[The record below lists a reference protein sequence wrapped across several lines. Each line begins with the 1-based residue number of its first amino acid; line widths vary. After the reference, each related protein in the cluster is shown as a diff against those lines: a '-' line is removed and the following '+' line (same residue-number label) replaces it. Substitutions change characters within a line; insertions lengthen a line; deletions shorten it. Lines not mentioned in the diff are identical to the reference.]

1 MIDFIF
7 VFIRVIRVIRGLTF
21 WEFVMRL
28 RWLIV
33 VVVIVVG
40 YALTGV
46 VQVRPGERGVV
57 RRFGRL
63 LPDRLE
69 PGLSIQLPWGMDR
82 VDRVAVDRVQSVVV
96 GYQEDDDS
104 GEAMPAG
111 QLLTGDHNLVNVQ
124 AVLTYKVERDQEAEY
139 VLQGDRVDALLSRAV
154 EAVMAQWVAGRYV
167 DDVLLNG
174 KNDMRSVLVEQTRDW
189 IEPYH
194 LGVQVLDARVALIAP
209 PDDVKPAFDSVA
221 LAQTR
226 NTTLR
231 NDAEQQVARDL
242 RAAEAKRYEIEQETA
257 ADVDRRKRLARADAE
272 SFLTRLL
279 QYEIGRKTNPHYLR
293 QIWEEERGKLLARL
307 KQNGQIDL
315 LDHHL
320 GANGMDLFTAPP
332 LPKQP

>member
-1 MIDFIF
+1 VVLFLGF
-7 VFIRVIRVIRGLTF
+7 N
-21 WEFVMRL
+21 MRF
-28 RWLIV
+28 RWLLV
-33 VVVIVVG
+33 ALLVLAG
-40 YALTGV
+40 YALTGLI
-46 VQVRPGERGVV
+46 QIRPGQRGVV

-63 LPDRLE
+63 LPERLE

-82 VDRVAVDRVQSVVV
+82 VDRVSVDRVQSVVV
-96 GYQEDDDS
+96 GYQEDDAS
-104 GEAMPAG
+104 GESMPPG

-124 AVLTYKVERDQEAEY
+124 AVLTYKVRRDEEAEY
-139 VLQGDRVDALLSRAV
+139 VLQADSVDALLTRAV
-154 EAVMAQWVAGRYV
+154 EAVMAKWVAGRNV

-174 KNDMRSVLVEQTRDW
+174 KNEMRPVLVSQTQNR

-231 NDAEQQVARDL
+231 NEAEQQVARDL
-242 RAAEAKRYEIEQETA
+242 SLAEAERFRIQEETA
-257 ADVDRRKRLARADAE
+257 AYVHSRKLLAQRDAE
-272 SFLTRLL
+272 RFLERLR
-279 QYEIGRKTNPHYLR
+279 QYEIGRRRNPQYLR
-293 QIWEEERGKLLARL
+293 QIWEEERGKLFARL

-320 GANGMDLFTAPP
+320 GANGLDLFTAPQSAR
-332 LPKQP
+332 QP